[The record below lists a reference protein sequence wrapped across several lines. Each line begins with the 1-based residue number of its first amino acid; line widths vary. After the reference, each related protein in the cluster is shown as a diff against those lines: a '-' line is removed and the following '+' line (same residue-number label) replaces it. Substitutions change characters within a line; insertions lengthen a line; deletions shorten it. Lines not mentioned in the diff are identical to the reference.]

1 MGSQNYILPLRDANF
16 SNIALVGGKAASL
29 GELITAGLHV
39 PDGFVITT
47 NAYNAQN
54 DVSIIIAEAER
65 TFDSLSLD
73 RVAVRSSAVGEDAG
87 DSSWAGQ
94 LDTVL
99 NVTREGLKDAIE
111 HCWQSMQSSRAQAYA
126 KDNNISKD
134 EQSVA
139 VVIQK
144 MVDADVA
151 GVAFTVNPVNG
162 DQNQLI
168 IEAIYG
174 LGELLVQGSVTP
186 EGLVIYRKS
195 GQIIDRSEHRQVR
208 QLAHKNG
215 ENVEIPV
222 RGKGPILSDMM
233 IKALLQQCTRIE
245 DYYGKPQDIEFAF
258 EDSDL
263 FIVQSRPISTL
274 NNGGL

>member
-1 MGSQNYILPLRDANF
+1 MATTIDSKIPQGPLAEKWSFYKSHQKLVNPANKRRLDIIVVDTGLAGA
-16 SNIALVGGKAASL
+16 SAAASL

-54 DVSIIIAEAER
+54 DVSTIIAEAER

-174 LGELLVQGSVTP
+174 LGELLVQGNALSLRASSLAP
-186 EGLVIYRKS
+186 PIYPF
-195 GQIIDRSEHRQVR
+195 G
-208 QLAHKNG
+208 A
-215 ENVEIPV
+215 
-222 RGKGPILSDMM
+222 
-233 IKALLQQCTRIE
+233 ATRHMCE
-245 DYYGKPQDIEFAF
+245 T
-258 EDSDL
+258 
-263 FIVQSRPISTL
+263 VQM
-274 NNGGL
+274 